1 MAQEMLVMPIAD
13 GYSEFFIVRDQA
25 TNEPLAGFPYTLTF
39 SGGTLRGET
48 DANGETQRAWS
59 KQSEEIALTPHPEH
73 FRRNIS
79 APATGIAA
87 PRCRSIFQIT
97 TMRKTDGSREESRRH
112 AGRAAKNGNNSKS
125 A

>member
-1 MAQEMLVMPIAD
+1 MAQEMPVMPIAD
-13 GYSEFFIVRDQA
+13 GYSEFFIVRDQV
-25 TNEPLAGFPYTLTF
+25 TNKPLAGFPYTLTF

-48 DANGETQRAWS
+48 DANGETLRAWS

-73 FRRNIS
+73 FRRECFS
-79 APATGIAA
+79 ASYWDSRT
-87 PRCRSIFQIT
+87 RCRSIFQIT
-97 TMRKTDGSREESRRH
+97 TRRKTDGSREESRRR